1 MKGKNYAV
9 FYFTGKRIFFYIYDV
24 ITSPEKEKS
33 SANHYFRRAYILRM
47 QVTCTHTCSY
57 MYVCTGVHHITRPE
71 GITRAY
77 HKTYTVELARGPVAP
92 PENPVRDQDQSAFS
106 QVDFSV
112 EEGCKEISPSKNSRP
127 PPPTQTL
134 SNENVKISPS
144 KITRTAPQPPAQ
156 TLSNESEKTVEEGKL
171 RHLLESSR
179 LSSQEF
185 DALLRAISSLAPDL
199 ESPTTAPE
207 ATTFVLQVAGC
218 MSVSLVWVPVKHV
231 CLCARARSRPCLCNL
246 LLVSYSIVLHHT
258 CSGEKGDRGEGSV
271 CPHVWK

>member
-156 TLSNESEKTVEEGKL
+156 TLSNESEKTVEEEKL
-171 RHLLESSR
+171 RRLLDSSR
-179 LSSQEF
+179 LSSQEL

-199 ESPTTAPE
+199 ESPTTAQE

-231 CLCARARSRPCLCNL
+231 CLCARARSRPCICTISLCPGCVL
-246 LLVSYSIVLHHT
+246 SFSI
-258 CSGEKGDRGEGSV
+258 
-271 CPHVWK
+271 